1 MNYEEGAAETH
12 RTRCSAIN
20 RATERMS
27 GDAKTSKKSAE
38 PEGPAYAAP
47 ALEKGLDVLE
57 LLCHSGAPL
66 SQKEIA
72 HKLGRTIGELYR
84 MVTCLVDRG
93 YLAAIDD
100 RYVITPKLFELA
112 HLNPPTHRLL
122 TEAAPIMQRLSD
134 ELDQSCHLTVYNQG
148 RQIVVAKVDAP
159 SGMGFSVRVGA
170 ELDVLVSASGRVLL
184 AFQSR
189 EIRTFRIEESIQR
202 RPNHADPQIH
212 VTLEMVQVRG
222 FESSPSVQVRGLYAV
237 SYPILDTQGRA
248 IAALT
253 VPYAERIDL
262 VHRKPVTAVEEV
274 LGTAART
281 LTARLGGA
289 AGTE

>member
-1 MNYEEGAAETH
+1 MQH
-12 RTRCSAIN
+12 DQ
-20 RATERMS
+20 RANERMS
-27 GDAKTSKKSAE
+27 GDAKTSKRTAE
-38 PEGPAYAAP
+38 AEGPAYAAP

-57 LLCHSGAPL
+57 LLCLSEAPL

-72 HKLGRTIGELYR
+72 LKLGRTISELYR
-84 MVTCLVDRG
+84 MIACLVDRG
-93 YLAAIDD
+93 YLTIVED
-100 RYVITPKLFELA
+100 RYVLTPKLFELA

-122 TEAAPIMQRLSD
+122 TEALPIMQRLSD

-148 RQIVVAKVDAP
+148 RQIVVAKVDSP

-184 AFQSR
+184 AFQPR
-189 EIRTFRIEESIQR
+189 EIRSFRIDDSIRR

-212 VTLEMVQVRG
+212 ATLETVQARG

-262 VHRKPVTAVEEV
+262 VHRKSVTAVEDV
-274 LGTAART
+274 LGVAARA
-281 LTARLGGA
+281 LTARMGGA
-289 AGTE
+289 PSSQQ

>member
-1 MNYEEGAAETH
+1 
-12 RTRCSAIN
+12 
-20 RATERMS
+20 MS
-27 GDAKTSKKSAE
+27 GDTKTGKRPAE

-57 LLCHSGAPL
+57 LLCLSEAPL

-72 HKLGRTIGELYR
+72 LKLGRTIGELYR
-84 MVTCLVDRG
+84 MIACLVDRG
-93 YLAAIDD
+93 YLTIIDD

-122 TEAAPIMQRLSD
+122 TEALPIMQRLSD

-184 AFQSR
+184 AFQNR
-189 EIRTFRIEESIQR
+189 EIRAFRIEESVQR
-202 RPNHADPQIH
+202 RPNHADPQIQA
-212 VTLEMVQVRG
+212 TLETVKARG

-237 SYPILDTQGRA
+237 SYPILDGQGRA

-262 VHRKPVTAVEEV
+262 VHRKSVAAVEEI
-274 LGTAART
+274 LGTAANA
-281 LTARLGGA
+281 LTARLGG
-289 AGTE
+289 TFRTQ

>member
-1 MNYEEGAAETH
+1 
-12 RTRCSAIN
+12 
-20 RATERMS
+20 MS
-27 GDAKTSKKSAE
+27 GEAKTSKGQAAS
-38 PEGPAYAAP
+38 EGPAYAAP

-57 LLCHSGAPL
+57 LLCRSEVPL

-72 HKLGRTIGELYR
+72 LKLGRTISELYR

-93 YLAAIDD
+93 YLAAIDE

-112 HLNPPTHRLL
+112 HLSPPTHRLL
-122 TEAAPIMQRLSD
+122 TEAMPIMQRLSD
-134 ELDQSCHLTVYNQG
+134 ELDQSCHMTVYSQG

-184 AFQSR
+184 AFQSP
-189 EIRTFRIEESIQR
+189 EMKACRIEESVQR
-202 RPNHADPQIH
+202 CPSHADPQIH
-212 VTLEMVQVRG
+212 ATLATVKARG

-237 SYPILDTQGRA
+237 SYPILDTQSHA

-262 VHRKPVTAVEEV
+262 VHRKPVTVVEEL
-274 LGTAART
+274 LGSAART
-281 LTARLGGA
+281 LTTRLGGA
-289 AGTE
+289 SPAP